1 MRTYY
6 FTTIKHIHDD
16 YPALVRNHEYQITI
30 TGVKGFGT
38 PVYDPEQIIIPE
50 IPEDQ
55 DALNLAAEIKVLAW
69 NVITQEV
76 ELGF

>member
-1 MRTYY
+1 
-6 FTTIKHIHDD
+6 
-16 YPALVRNHEYQITI
+16 V

-38 PVYDPEQIIIPE
+38 PVYDPEQVIIPE

-55 DALNLAAEIKVLAW
+55 DALNLAADINVLSW